1 MNGNVVYCSK
11 CNGET
16 KFIKGVS
23 KKGNPYQGFKC
34 LEPDCENVDWVRDE
48 PTATK
53 IVKETISLPPKLD
66 KIRVDLATSSMLM
79 SYCKDLVCAQIQ
91 SDKYSEPLGIEDVI
105 KNYEKMKQA
114 L

>member
-16 KFIKGVS
+16 KFIKGMS

-48 PTATK
+48 PTVTK
-53 IVKETISLPPKLD
+53 IVKETISPQRKNNLD
-66 KIRVDLATSSMLM
+66 NSIKSMLL

-105 KNYEKMKQA
+105 KNYERMKQA